1 MLPTLVANQ
10 RNRRQALI
18 AALLVAW
25 AACLL
30 CWAFAPF
37 WTLLALTPYC
47 YWRVRRRE
55 AL

>member
-1 MLPTLVANQ
+1 MLPTPAANQ

-18 AALLVAW
+18 AALLEAW

-30 CWAFAPF
+30 GWAFAPF
-37 WTLLALTPYC
+37 WTLLTPYS